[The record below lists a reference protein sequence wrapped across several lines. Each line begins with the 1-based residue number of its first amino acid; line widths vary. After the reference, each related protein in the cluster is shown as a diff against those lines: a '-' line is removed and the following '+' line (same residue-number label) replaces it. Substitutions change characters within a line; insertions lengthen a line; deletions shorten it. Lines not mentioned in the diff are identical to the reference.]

1 MLTEHTFTTDELTIN
16 YGEGPVS
23 GPPMVLLHGLT
34 LLWQN
39 YQPLIPHFSADWHIY
54 ACDLRGH
61 GKSGRVADR
70 YLLADYIADTVAFL
84 RSRVNEPAVI
94 VGHSL
99 GGLIA
104 PGVAAVAPELV
115 RALILLDPAF
125 CPRIIQFADAP
136 ADYEWF
142 YWAYEVIRSPR
153 SQAEMLELCRARAGG
168 GSDADL
174 QGFVDM
180 MLGIDSGAVRVA
192 LEDRLF
198 EGYDLEGVLC
208 QVQVPTLVLHGA
220 LPDSTMIAEDVD
232 LAQRTLAQGV
242 IVSVANA
249 GHMIHHEQLDFV
261 VEQMRAFLRG
271 I

>member
-1 MLTEHTFTTDELTIN
+1 MLSEQTFTTDELTIS
-16 YGEGPVS
+16 YVEGPAS

-34 LLWQN
+34 LRRQN
-39 YQPLIPHFSADWHIY
+39 YQALIPRFTADWHIY

-70 YLLADYIADTVAFL
+70 YLLADYIPDTVAFL
-84 RSRVNEPAVI
+84 RSRVTEPAVI

-104 PGVAAVAPELV
+104 PGVAAAAPELV
-115 RALILLDPAF
+115 RALILLDPAA
-125 CPRIIQFADAP
+125 CLRTINFADAP
-136 ADYEWF
+136 ANYEWF
-142 YWAYEVIRSPR
+142 YWAYETIRSPR

-168 GSDADL
+168 GSAADL

-180 MLGIDSGAVRVA
+180 MSGIAPQAVQVA

-198 EGYDLEGVLC
+198 EGYDLESVLR

-220 LPDSTMIAEDVD
+220 LPDCTMLAEDVE
-232 LAQRTLAQGV
+232 LAQRTLSQGV
-242 IVSVANA
+242 IVSVLNA
-249 GHMIHHEQLDFV
+249 GHMIHAEQTDFV
-261 VEQMRAFLRG
+261 VEQMQAFLDT